1 MIKPYCTVSV
11 ANDLKTPNKV
21 YNNNNNRDRQHV
33 GQMVDKASLPHVL
46 SFRDSNM
53 DQLWHSRENLASVN
67 GCLYVPLNWLA
78 TRTLCSHW
86 EPNQAQKYKKR
97 KEKKLWWSYWQNSI
111 YNCLARQLHLTKI
124 AKCMSNN
131 NQHTAK
137 LLDLHTWEPKI
148 YQICWSL
155 FGWVPPTAQK
165 HQGVTNLFGT
175 RYITL
180 AILIHAMGY
189 LFDRHIWNYIFVQTT
204 LNIFL
209 TIIPDIYL
217 WDNSISALSTNQET
231 TQLHVLAY
239 R

>member
-1 MIKPYCTVSV
+1 MLDKWSTKQVCLTFWASGIQIWISSDTLVRIWQV
-11 ANDLKTPNKV
+11 WMVV
-21 YNNNNNRDRQHV
+21 YMFPSIGLRPGHC
-33 GQMVDKASLPHVL
+33 VL
-46 SFRDSNM
+46 T
-53 DQLWHSRENLASVN
+53 
-67 GCLYVPLNWLA
+67 G
-78 TRTLCSHW
+78 
-86 EPNQAQKYKKR
+86 NQIRLRSIKKR